1 MFFVPKRFRYLGLAL
16 LTAALMTTMTRA
28 QTPIHVACIGNSIT
42 QASDALGPY
51 PKRLGKL
58 LGSGYLVENEGIS
71 GTTLLKKGD
80 VPYWTQGRLKQA
92 LAFNPKIV
100 TIKLGTNDT
109 KPQNWKYKS
118 EFEAD
123 LNALI
128 DTLGTLASKPVI
140 WLCLPV
146 PAWPINGVNNYDI
159 NGTIV
164 ENEVIPIIKK
174 VAADRKLKTI
184 DLHTPMLGMKSHFSD
199 GVHPDSVGQDSLAH
213 LIYRALT
220 EPATGLQAPENPA
233 AAAAGP
239 GWMPGLELRGR
250 ILRVNA
256 PAGISARLSLFD
268 AGGRT
273 LLTWTLPRGGEA
285 RFSLTALPAGPCL
298 LTAESAQGRAAKR
311 LDLP

>member
-1 MFFVPKRFRYLGLAL
+1 MLLETKRIRYLGLAL
-16 LTAALMTTMTRA
+16 LAGVAMPKKAEAQLPTR
-28 QTPIHVACIGNSIT
+28 VACIGNSIT

-51 PKRLGKL
+51 PKRLGTL
-58 LGSGYLVENEGIS
+58 LGPGYVVENEGVS

-80 VPYWTQGRLKQA
+80 SPYWTKGRLAQA

-109 KPQNWKYKS
+109 KPQNWKYKA
-118 EFEAD
+118 EFEGD
-123 LNALI
+123 LKALI

-146 PAWPINGVNNYDI
+146 PAWPVNGVNNFDI
-159 NGTIV
+159 SGTIV

-174 VAADRKLKTI
+174 VAADRNLKTI

-199 GVHPDSVGQDSLAH
+199 GVHPDAVGQDSLAH

-220 EPATGLQAPENPA
+220 ATPTGLQAPGIA
-233 AAAAGP
+233 AASVP
-239 GWMPGLELRGR
+239 GWLPGLELRGR
-250 ILRVNA
+250 MLRLES
-256 PAGISARLSLFD
+256 PAGISARLSAYD

-273 LLTWTLPRGGEA
+273 LETWTLPQGGEA
-285 RFSLTALPAGPCL
+285 RFSLADLPAGPCL
-298 LTAESAQGRAAKR
+298 LTVESVQGRAAKR
-311 LDLP
+311 VDLP

>member
-1 MFFVPKRFRYLGLAL
+1 MGAVLA
-16 LTAALMTTMTRA
+16 AATGA
-28 QTPIHVACIGNSIT
+28 QTPIHLACIGNSIT

-51 PKRLGKL
+51 PMRLGKL
-58 LGSGYLVENEGIS
+58 LGSGYLVENEGVS

-100 TIKLGTNDT
+100 TIKLGTNDS

-118 EFEAD
+118 EFEGD
-123 LNALI
+123 LKALI

-146 PAWPINGVNNYDI
+146 PAWPVNGVNSYDI
-159 NGTIV
+159 NGTII
-164 ENEVIPIIKK
+164 ENEIIPIIKK
-174 VAADRKLKTI
+174 VAADRNLKTI
-184 DLHTPMLGMKSHFSD
+184 DLHTPMLGMKAHFAD

-220 EPATGLQAPENPA
+220 APSVALQSPG
-233 AAAAGP
+233 AAAGP
-239 GWMPGLELRGR
+239 LWMPAFDLRGR
-250 ILRVNA
+250 MLRVEA
-256 PAGISARLSLFD
+256 PAGISARLTVFD
-268 AGGRT
+268 AGGRI
-273 LLTWTLPRGGEA
+273 LETWTLPRGGEA
-285 RFSLTALPAGPCL
+285 SYSLAALSVGPCL

-311 LDLP
+311 LELP

>member
-1 MFFVPKRFRYLGLAL
+1 M
-16 LTAALMTTMTRA
+16 
-28 QTPIHVACIGNSIT
+28 
-42 QASDALGPY
+42 
-51 PKRLGKL
+51 RLGKL

-80 VPYWTQGRLKQA
+80 MPYWTQGRLSQA

-100 TIKLGTNDT
+100 TIKLGTNDS

-146 PAWPINGVNNYDI
+146 V
-159 NGTIV
+159 
-164 ENEVIPIIKK
+164 
-174 VAADRKLKTI
+174 
-184 DLHTPMLGMKSHFSD
+184 HFSD

-220 EPATGLQAPENPA
+220 APPTALQAPGI

-239 GWMPGLELRGR
+239 GWMPGFELRGR
-250 ILRVNA
+250 PSAWSCRKA
-256 PAGISARLSLFD
+256 GSGTSFAGKPPTPAFSAAGFPSPPFD
-268 AGGRT
+268 
-273 LLTWTLPRGGEA
+273 LWI
-285 RFSLTALPAGPCL
+285 
-298 LTAESAQGRAAKR
+298 Q
-311 LDLP
+311 